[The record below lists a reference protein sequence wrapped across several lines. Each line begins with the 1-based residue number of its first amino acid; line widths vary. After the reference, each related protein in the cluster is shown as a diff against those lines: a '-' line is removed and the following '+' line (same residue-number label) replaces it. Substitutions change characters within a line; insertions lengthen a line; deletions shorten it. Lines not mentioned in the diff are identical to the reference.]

1 MNASLPGLLRHAKS
15 SLRVTLL
22 LAAVTLVVGAARAQT
37 RIDPNGVNVSGSVI
51 GDDVL
56 YSIGG
61 GRAVS
66 MGGAGNMQSIG
77 VGIGWNNNLIC
88 GDMSITTTLQ
98 NQLNGVTNGFQTIMS
113 DVIRNAT
120 SAVASLPAMMI
131 QRADPALYNLLTN
144 GILQARLDFDRSKMT
159 CRAIANRM
167 ADMAGGQ
174 AGWDQLAEGMA
185 LRDAVGS
192 TDAVAAI
199 EQAEANKGNNGVPWV
214 GGGNAGGS
222 GQSSI
227 KVVGDVTRA
236 GYNLLNGRSAT
247 DTSSIAPSACGNRL
261 TCQTWS
267 SPQAA
272 ADWATRV
279 LGEREQRTCENCTKT
294 QTTPGVGLTPVIQEE
309 YEAKLQVLQEL
320 VTGARPTTPAN
331 LDAAGSS
338 SLPITR
344 GVIEALR
351 DEPDQDLLG
360 KRLASEAA
368 LSSVLEKA
376 LLLQRTLLTG
386 KKEPNVAANELAV
399 QAIDQENSALEQ
411 EIDNLK
417 TELEL
422 RRTLAGNSAMA
433 IIQRHSTRAAGSRGV
448 FEGDTTRDRLREVQ
462 KPRSGTP

>member
-1 MNASLPGLLRHAKS
+1 MNASLPDFLRRAKPH
-15 SLRVTLL
+15 LRATLL
-22 LAAVTLVVGAARAQT
+22 VAVITLAVGVAWAQT
-37 RIDPNGVNVSGSVI
+37 RIDPNGVNVGGSVI

-77 VGIGWNNNLIC
+77 VGVGWNSNLIC

-98 NQLNGVTNGFQTIMS
+98 NQLNGISNGFQTIMS
-113 DVIRNAT
+113 NVIQNAT
-120 SAVASLPAMMI
+120 SAVASLPALII
-131 QRADPALYNLLTN
+131 QRADPGLYNLLTN

-192 TDAVAAI
+192 TDAVSAV
-199 EQAEANKGNNGVPWV
+199 EKAESNKGNNGVPWV

-247 DTSSIAPSACGNRL
+247 DTLSIARNACGNRL

-279 LGEREQRTCENCTKT
+279 LGEREQRTCESCTKT
-294 QTTPGVGLTPVIQEE
+294 QTTPGVGLTPMIQEE
-309 YEAKLQVLQEL
+309 YETKLQVLQEL
-320 VTGARPTTPAN
+320 VTGARPTTLAN

-351 DEPDQDLLG
+351 DEPDQDVLG

-368 LSSVLEKA
+368 LSNVLEKA

-399 QAIDQENSALEQ
+399 RAVDQENSALEQ

-433 IIQRHSTRAAGSRGV
+433 IIQRHSIRAVGSRGV

-462 KPRSGTP
+462 KQRSGTP